1 MLDPLPTWLAKG
13 CSAELILLIT
23 NIVNTSMSTGTV
35 PDSFKVAHVTPV
47 LKKTSLDRNCLKN
60 YRPISNLSFVSK
72 VLEKTVLSRLMD
84 YLTQENLLEP
94 YQSAYKSGH
103 STETALNAVHNFITS
118 KLDEDCFVLLV
129 LLDLSSAFDTVNH
142 SILLKDC
149 SQITGVPQGSVLGPV
164 LFSLYLAELSD
175 IIRHH
180 GVHFHHYA
188 DDTQLLLAFDKDD
201 VPNAFH
207 KMETCISAVNTWLTT
222 NQLKLNCDKTE
233 FIVFRSRFSEVTP
246 NFPPLTVGK
255 DSINISST
263 VRNLGAYF
271 DQTMSLE
278 NHVTNLCR
286 SANWQLRKIS
296 LMRNYLD
303 NKTCE
308 ILVHAFVT
316 SKLDFL
322 NSLLFGLPD
331 STIKKLQKIQNTA
344 ARIVKRKGRKCRT
357 TPLLKEL
364 HWLPIS
370 YRIQYKILLLTFCA
384 HHLERPVY
392 LSQLLLPYTPTR
404 TLRSSNKL
412 FLTVPKP
419 GLKNYGYRSFQYS
432 GSYLWNKLPDHIRT
446 CYKLSTFKSLL
457 KTHFFTCSFKH
468 GRESRT
474 VKHFHFTDWGDM
486 KIPEFLDPILDFLK
500 IVRNNTSQK
509 KVPNTIV
516 HCSAGVGRTGTYITL
531 DAMLDMAQAEGKV
544 NVYKFVTEMRQRR
557 AQSVQVKEQ
566 YQFIF
571 DTLVKNFCIG
581 RTTMTVKSFGM
592 ALASLKR
599 TNGETGETYL
609 TEQFKILLK
618 LTSDT
623 PYLLDKLLMHFLAHS
638 ALNSRKKLTP
648 TIYVYRNLPRA
659 AGLASSVWPDQVHW
673 PGHSF
678 PVTCTA
684 KSK

>member
-1 MLDPLPTWLAKG
+1 MIITGSINCAKTTVVNKPVICYRRTQDIDLVQFRSDINDSPICRVDQKGSLPELVSTYDSLSFIFDKHAPVIRKVVKPDKKIEPWFSHDIVQAKKVRRQHERQWRKTGLSVHRELFKEHCKVVRNKIYIARRNYYATIIADTSSPKDLFKTVDFLSNKQKCAILPNYSCHTELSERFSLYFSKKISELCTMLNRQGLHLSANCLTEPLPASSFDSFSEATEDEILKIIKNSPSKSCMLDPLPTWLAK
-13 CSAELILLIT
+13 
-23 NIVNTSMSTGTV
+23 V
-35 PDSFKVAHVTPV
+35 
-47 LKKTSLDRNCLKN
+47 
-60 YRPISNLSFVSK
+60 
-72 VLEKTVLSRLMD
+72 
-84 YLTQENLLEP
+84 
-94 YQSAYKSGH
+94 
-103 STETALNAVHNFITS
+103 
-118 KLDEDCFVLLV
+118 
-129 LLDLSSAFDTVNH
+129 
-142 SILLKDC
+142 
-149 SQITGVPQGSVLGPV
+149 TGVPQGSVLGPV

-419 GLKNYGYRSFQYS
+419 RLKNYGYRSFQYS

-457 KTHFFTCSFKH
+457 KTHFFTCSF
-468 GRESRT
+468 
-474 VKHFHFTDWGDM
+474 
-486 KIPEFLDPILDFLK
+486 
-500 IVRNNTSQK
+500 
-509 KVPNTIV
+509 
-516 HCSAGVGRTGTYITL
+516 
-531 DAMLDMAQAEGKV
+531 V
-544 NVYKFVTEMRQRR
+544 N
-557 AQSVQVKEQ
+557 
-566 YQFIF
+566 
-571 DTLVKNFCIG
+571 
-581 RTTMTVKSFGM
+581 
-592 ALASLKR
+592 
-599 TNGETGETYL
+599 
-609 TEQFKILLK
+609 
-618 LTSDT
+618 
-623 PYLLDKLLMHFLAHS
+623 
-638 ALNSRKKLTP
+638 
-648 TIYVYRNLPRA
+648 
-659 AGLASSVWPDQVHW
+659 
-673 PGHSF
+673 
-678 PVTCTA
+678 
-684 KSK
+684 

>member
-1 MLDPLPTWLAKG
+1 
-13 CSAELILLIT
+13 
-23 NIVNTSMSTGTV
+23 
-35 PDSFKVAHVTPV
+35 
-47 LKKTSLDRNCLKN
+47 
-60 YRPISNLSFVSK
+60 
-72 VLEKTVLSRLMD
+72 
-84 YLTQENLLEP
+84 
-94 YQSAYKSGH
+94 
-103 STETALNAVHNFITS
+103 
-118 KLDEDCFVLLV
+118 
-129 LLDLSSAFDTVNH
+129 
-142 SILLKDC
+142 
-149 SQITGVPQGSVLGPV
+149 
-164 LFSLYLAELSD
+164 
-175 IIRHH
+175 
-180 GVHFHHYA
+180 
-188 DDTQLLLAFDKDD
+188 
-201 VPNAFH
+201 
-207 KMETCISAVNTWLTT
+207 METCISAVNTWLTT

-392 LSQLLLPYTPTR
+392 LSQLLRPYTPTR

-419 GLKNYGYRSFQYS
+419 RLKNYEMVQA
-432 GSYLWNKLPDHIRT
+432 
-446 CYKLSTFKSLL
+446 
-457 KTHFFTCSFKH
+457 
-468 GRESRT
+468 
-474 VKHFHFTDWGDM
+474 M
-486 KIPEFLDPILDFLK
+486 
-500 IVRNNTSQK
+500 K
-509 KVPNTIV
+509 KVACLDIDLTIEERNLLSV
-516 HCSAGVGRTGTYITL
+516 AY
-531 DAMLDMAQAEGKV
+531 K
-544 NVYKFVTEMRQRR
+544 NVIGARR
-557 AQSVQVKEQ
+557 ASWRIITNMESKAETKGETEDLPRIVAYREEVEKELTDICQDVLDVIDNHLMGAAVNNKESEVFYYKMKGDYYRYLAEFANGPERKKAAESSLSAYKTASDVAVKE
-566 YQFIF
+566 
-571 DTLVKNFCIG
+571 LE
-581 RTTMTVKSFGM
+581 TTNPI
-592 ALASLKR
+592 R
-599 TNGETGETYL
+599 W
-609 TEQFKILLK
+609 
-618 LTSDT
+618 
-623 PYLLDKLLMHFLAHS
+623 P
-638 ALNSRKKLTP
+638 
-648 TIYVYRNLPRA
+648 
-659 AGLASSVWPDQVHW
+659 SS
-673 PGHSF
+673 
-678 PVTCTA
+678 
-684 KSK
+684 